1 MARKK
6 NLNQKNQTTKADHSA
21 LQSEMNRENKIMNSM
36 INVSVILMSTMMC
49 AFTNVMMN
57 ATSSLASGM
66 AEAVGGKENGD
77 KVNEEI
83 KQNLPEVDAKMKA
96 MISDIRRDIY
106 AQMRQKKQEMKLM
119 FSDPVFDIGP
129 KIIEKYDFKLPKLSQ
144 KLNDNELAQY
154 SKLLVNEDL
163 RFVKMFKELT
173 QWINSLP
180 KPSGANH
187 WYRCKTT

>member
-1 MARKK
+1 MGTKSTKK
-6 NLNQKNQTTKADHSA
+6 S
-21 LQSEMNRENKIMNSM
+21 NR
-36 INVSVILMSTMMC
+36 TC
-49 AFTNVMMN
+49 
-57 ATSSLASGM
+57 
-66 AEAVGGKENGD
+66 
-77 KVNEEI
+77 
-83 KQNLPEVDAKMKA
+83 PEVDAKMKA

-187 WYRCKTT
+187 QEI